1 MSALLVAWLAVLML
15 IGGDAGPPAPQSWG
29 VQEPPK
35 TGGQGGRPVASS
47 QDDGSRQPLAVRQD
61 APTAATPEQLA
72 ALRDVLARPEFG
84 AAAGRGLLDRLLDPV
99 RSLARSVLGE
109 AIRLLGRLLSGSGG
123 EAVGYATVAV
133 GLAVTVAAGL
143 VVRRL
148 LRGALATEAALAGDT
163 TTRPPRA
170 DEELAHARTLAEAGD
185 LRAAV
190 HHRYLAVLRH
200 LDERGLLRF
209 DRALT
214 NRELLPR
221 VPADA
226 AIAAALA
233 PLVAR
238 FDRLWYSQ
246 ATCSREEYDELA
258 RLADRV
264 WEAAA

>member
-1 MSALLVAWLAVLML
+1 MSSLVVAWLVGAVLV
-15 IGGDAGPPAPQSWG
+15 GAVSPSWRG
-29 VQEPPK
+29 L
-35 TGGQGGRPVASS
+35 A
-47 QDDGSRQPLAVRQD
+47 QPD

-72 ALRDVLARPEFG
+72 ALREILAQPEFG
-84 AAAGRGLLDRLLDPV
+84 AAAGRSLLDRLLDPA
-99 RSLARSVLGE
+99 RSLLRWAVGRG
-109 AIRLLGRLLSGSGG
+109 IRLIGRLLNDNG
-123 EAVGYATVAV
+123 EAVGYTTWAI

-148 LRGALATEAALAGDT
+148 LRGTLATEAALAGT
-163 TTRPPRA
+163 APARPVRA
-170 DEELAHARTLAEAGD
+170 DEELARARALAETDD

-190 HHRYLAVLRH
+190 HYHYLAVLRR
-200 LDERGLLRF
+200 LDERELLRF

-226 AIAAALA
+226 AVSTSLA

-238 FDRLWYSQ
+238 FDRLWYGQS
-246 ATCSREEYDELA
+246 TCSREEYEEFA